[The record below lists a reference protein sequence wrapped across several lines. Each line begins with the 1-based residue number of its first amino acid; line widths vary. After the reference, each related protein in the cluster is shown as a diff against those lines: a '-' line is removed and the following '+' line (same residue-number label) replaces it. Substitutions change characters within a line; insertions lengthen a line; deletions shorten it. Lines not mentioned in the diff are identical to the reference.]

1 MYRYSLEQRGHKK
14 SYLVEI
20 SRIKFA
26 CVTPLQIEIGNYDQ
40 MMMSV
45 FGPWKNGKSFLG
57 GAKKLDHIIQILS
70 TYVLHDS
77 VSITVNI
84 NILEKER

>member
-26 CVTPLQIEIGNYDQ
+26 CVTPLQIEIGNYDL

-45 FGPWKNGKSFLG
+45 FGPWRNGWKAIWVAQKN
-57 GAKKLDHIIQILS
+57 
-70 TYVLHDS
+70 
-77 VSITVNI
+77 
-84 NILEKER
+84 